1 MITLDKKH
9 DPRNNPL
16 LIKNIQQHSFTIQ
29 ETINKT
35 ESLFK
40 ESCLN
45 TQITIEKRSL
55 IEWIKWMALS
65 PKVKKVNYKNV
76 STTQLCYDSDES
88 VYPNWKAK
96 LDLEYDNL
104 FKQIKGEVNV
114 KDFGAKG
121 DGNTDDTEAFKK
133 AIGKGRVMVHVPEG
147 IYVVKGIKMPSF
159 TCLKGEGKGRTI
171 LKLHD
176 HSSKAEWLITNKNH
190 RIGNR
195 NILIKGMS
203 LDWNVERLNPLEKT
217 AAGNNRSSCL
227 TFANVKYGWML
238 DLEAINPGLHCFDVS
253 STVYTYLGDGTRS
266 RGGSKYIWLDNLNGH
281 GFGDDGITT
290 HHSENIFISNSH
302 MCDPSGRAHKKGFSN
317 SNGIEIDDGSENVW
331 LWNNSTA
338 RCFGGLEIKA
348 HHNSSAASNVH
359 IVGHLSL
366 NDNRAYNFRHIGHH
380 KDIDPAS
387 KTAYHI
393 SATNICAIA
402 PIFTELYKDSTP
414 RGLVVSGYNH
424 VLIHNFTLLGDI
436 SYDYMKNPVIAIQ
449 YRARNVVLNNVYM
462 KDFKNAGPAIKVYG
476 GNNRADDVII
486 RNITCDKSFFKPIE
500 IGLNVKNAL
509 IDNITTSKKEKET
522 PVT

>member
-1 MITLDKKH
+1 LICEVIEVITLDKKH

-121 DGNTDDTEAFKK
+121 DGNTDDTESFKK

-147 IYVVKGIKMPSF
+147 IYVVKGIKVPSF

-176 HSSKAEWLITNKNH
+176 HSSKAEWLITNKKSSYWQPKHSNK
-190 RIGNR
+190 GN
-195 NILIKGMS
+195 
-203 LDWNVERLNPLEKT
+203 E
-217 AAGNNRSSCL
+217 
-227 TFANVKYGWML
+227 F
-238 DLEAINPGLHCFDVS
+238 
-253 STVYTYLGDGTRS
+253 
-266 RGGSKYIWLDNLNGH
+266 
-281 GFGDDGITT
+281 
-290 HHSENIFISNSH
+290 
-302 MCDPSGRAHKKGFSN
+302 
-317 SNGIEIDDGSENVW
+317 
-331 LWNNSTA
+331 
-338 RCFGGLEIKA
+338 GLE
-348 HHNSSAASNVH
+348 
-359 IVGHLSL
+359 
-366 NDNRAYNFRHIGHH
+366 
-380 KDIDPAS
+380 
-387 KTAYHI
+387 
-393 SATNICAIA
+393 C
-402 PIFTELYKDSTP
+402 
-414 RGLVVSGYNH
+414 
-424 VLIHNFTLLGDI
+424 
-436 SYDYMKNPVIAIQ
+436 
-449 YRARNVVLNNVYM
+449 
-462 KDFKNAGPAIKVYG
+462 
-476 GNNRADDVII
+476 
-486 RNITCDKSFFKPIE
+486 
-500 IGLNVKNAL
+500 
-509 IDNITTSKKEKET
+509 
-522 PVT
+522 